1 MKALLAPLAAL
12 LLSSPA
18 LAAAAPGLAAAPPA
32 AAAPAGEEIAL
43 RLERGSIA
51 RDELVAIGRDL
62 LVEGRALESVAALN
76 GSVEVTGQVDGDVIV
91 LGGDVRLGPAAQ
103 VGGDISV
110 VGGVL
115 HAAPDARVG
124 GRAVSYPTASAA
136 SLTLLEWPT
145 LGLSSMAPLVIG
157 AKLALLAAWTVLLL
171 MLFAASGRQVLETA
185 EGVSREPFRN
195 FYVGLTGVLALVL
208 TALFFSTFAGGL
220 MGAPLLV
227 LLVLLAL
234 ILKLWGMVAVFLAL
248 GDWIF
253 TRVLKRRARPLNAA
267 TLGLL
272 VLGALKFL
280 PVVGVLVWTAAT
292 LIGVGATFTTKFG
305 RREPWFDFADG
316 PARIA
321 PDRSA

>member
-1 MKALLAPLAAL
+1 MNALLAAVLLASLPLAA
-12 LLSSPA
+12 SGPA
-18 LAAAAPGLAAAPPA
+18 PTGTAVKPVA
-32 AAAPAGEEIAL
+32 EEQVIAL

-103 VGGDISV
+103 VGGAISV

-115 HAAPDARVG
+115 HAAPGARVG

-145 LGLSSMAPLVIG
+145 LGLSPMAPMVVG
-157 AKLALLAAWTVLLL
+157 TKLALLAAWTVLLL
-171 MLFAASGRQVLETA
+171 ALFAASGRQVLETA
-185 EGVSREPFRN
+185 EGVGREPFRN

-220 MGAPLLV
+220 MGVPLFV
-227 LLVLLAL
+227 LLGLLAL

-253 TRVLKRRARPLNAA
+253 VHILKRRARPLNAA

-272 VLGALKFL
+272 VLGALKFI
-280 PVVGVLVWTAAT
+280 PWVGVLVWTAAT

-316 PARIA
+316 GGMPPARRRPA
-321 PDRSA
+321 